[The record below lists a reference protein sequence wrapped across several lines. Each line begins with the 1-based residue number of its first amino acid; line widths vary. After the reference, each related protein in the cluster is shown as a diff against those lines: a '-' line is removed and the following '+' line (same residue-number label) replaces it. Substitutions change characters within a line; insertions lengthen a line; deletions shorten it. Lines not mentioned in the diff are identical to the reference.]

1 MDKILHDLGGIILD
15 GLPTFFLVL
24 ILAVFVKFL
33 YLKPLEKV
41 LAERFRLTEGAR
53 KAAEDSLKNADSK
66 IAEYQD
72 ALNNARAEIY
82 QEQAAF
88 LQKLHA
94 EQAELAH
101 AVRVES
107 DARLAAIK
115 LSIARE
121 ADVAREGLESQSE
134 ALAGQIADAILTP
147 EGRLMIIWQ
156 TMNFVI
162 LAGLLGWLIVKQGG
176 PLLAARSKEIAEG
189 LAAGEKAKA
198 EADARAAAG
207 SGETG

>member
-1 MDKILHDLGGIILD
+1 MDKILHDLGGIVLN
-15 GLPTFFLVL
+15 GLPTFFIVV

-33 YLKPLEKV
+33 YLNPLEKV

-72 ALNNARAEIY
+72 KLNSARSEIY

-107 DARLAAIK
+107 DARLAQIK
-115 LSIARE
+115 LSISKE
-121 ADVAREGLESQSE
+121 ADVARENLASQAE
-134 ALAGQIADAILTP
+134 TLAGQIADAILS
-147 EGRLMIIWQ
+147 RR
-156 TMNFVI
+156 V
-162 LAGLLGWLIVKQGG
+162 A
-176 PLLAARSKEIAEG
+176 
-189 LAAGEKAKA
+189 
-198 EADARAAAG
+198 
-207 SGETG
+207 

>member
-1 MDKILHDLGGIILD
+1 MDKILHDLGGIVLN
-15 GLPTFFLVL
+15 GLPTFFIVV
-24 ILAVFVKFL
+24 ILAIFVKFL

-53 KAAEDSLKNADSK
+53 KAAEDSLKSADSK

-72 ALNNARAEIY
+72 KLNAARSEIY

-107 DARLAAIK
+107 DARLAEIK
-115 LSIARE
+115 LSIAKE
-121 ADVAREGLESQSE
+121 ADVARENLESQAE
-134 ALAGQIADAILTP
+134 TLAGQIADAILS
-147 EGRLMIIWQ
+147 RR
-156 TMNFVI
+156 V
-162 LAGLLGWLIVKQGG
+162 A
-176 PLLAARSKEIAEG
+176 
-189 LAAGEKAKA
+189 
-198 EADARAAAG
+198 
-207 SGETG
+207 